1 MRGAAT
7 IVLRAGSD
15 ALLLWNH
22 ALLELIQNR
31 EQLARCLLDVR
42 HRRLELIRGVET
54 AQVVRGSAADVADV
68 VGP

>member
-7 IVLRAGSD
+7 IVLRAGGD
-15 ALLLWNH
+15 ALLLGNH

-31 EQLARCLLDVR
+31 EELARCLLDVR